1 VTTPSTSVSVDR
13 WQAARSTLVPVAVV
27 VGLMWVLEL
36 ADLIFGH
43 RLDQYGIVS
52 RSIASLPGIVF
63 APFLHL
69 GFGHLA
75 ANTVPFV
82 VLGALVSW
90 RSGNRFYLVFALI
103 TVLGGLGVWLLGP
116 SNTVTIGASGVV
128 FGFLGYLLT
137 RGVLTRHWVDVLV
150 SVAVFFFYGA
160 LLWGATPF
168 GVSAGVSWLA
178 HLTGF
183 AAGIVTAFVV
193 PRPANTLSV

>member
-1 VTTPSTSVSVDR
+1 
-13 WQAARSTLVPVAVV
+13 VAVV

-36 ADLIFGH
+36 VDFVFGH

-52 RSIASLPGIVF
+52 RSVAGLPGVLF
-63 APFLHL
+63 SPFLHL

-82 VLGALVSW
+82 ILGALVSW
-90 RSGNRFYLVFALI
+90 RSGNRFYVVFALI
-103 TVLGGLGVWLLGP
+103 TVLGGFGVWLLGP

-137 RGVLTRHWVDVLV
+137 RGVLTRHWLDVLV
-150 SVAVFFFYGA
+150 SVAVFLFYGA

-183 AAGIVTAFVV
+183 VAGIATAFVV
-193 PRPANTLSV
+193 PRRANEPSD